1 MTKRSNNRFTL
12 SRLVVFSVAVIA
24 FVNPVYSQSAAS
36 DSSYHPYH
44 VNYWVSGSICGIGAV
59 ANILGIPQSQGKEE
73 VTLSEMQALNRS
85 DINSIDSWALKQ
97 DPSKMAAYE
106 NYSTYALPLS
116 VALPAVL
123 MFDKRISRDWLDVT
137 LMYAE
142 TMTITTN
149 IYEWSFLGP
158 TFQNKFRPVVYYN
171 QLTYD
176 QRKAGTNRNSFYSG
190 HVAVVAASTFFLV
203 KVYTDYNPGIG
214 DNKYLLYGAA
224 AIPPLVMAYF
234 RVKALMHFP
243 SDVMAGLGIGALCG
257 ILIPEFH
264 RLHEKNVSLGLY
276 SSPEGTGI
284 AVAWQP
290 DFSK

>member
-1 MTKRSNNRFTL
+1 MTGNSNNRFALL
-12 SRLVVFSVAVIA
+12 SLVAFSVTVISL
-24 FVNPVYSQSAAS
+24 VKPVYSQSVAS
-36 DSSYHPYH
+36 DSSFHPYH
-44 VNYWVSGSICGIGAV
+44 VNYWVSGTICGLGAV

-73 VTLSEMQALNRS
+73 VNLSEMQALNRS
-85 DINSIDSWALKQ
+85 DINGIDSWALKQ
-97 DPSKMAAYE
+97 DPSKMATYE
-106 NYSTYALPLS
+106 NYSSYALSLS

-123 MFDKRISRDWLDVT
+123 MFDKQIRHDWFDVAI
-137 LMYAE
+137 MYAE

-149 IYEWSFLGP
+149 IYEWSFLRP
-158 TFQNKFRPVVYYN
+158 TFQNKFRPVVYYS

-190 HVAVVAASTFFLV
+190 HVAVVAASTFFLA

-264 RLHEKNVSLGLY
+264 RLHDKNVSLGLY
-276 SSPEGTGI
+276 SSPEGTGV
-284 AVAWQP
+284 ALAWQP
-290 DFSK
+290 DFLK

>member
-1 MTKRSNNRFTL
+1 MTRKSNNRFTL
-12 SRLVVFSVAVIA
+12 SRLVIFSVAVMA
-24 FVNPVYSQSAAS
+24 LVKPAYSQSSVS
-36 DSSYHPYH
+36 DSSFHPYH
-44 VNYWVSGSICGIGAV
+44 VNYWVTGSICGVGAV

-73 VTLSEMQALNRS
+73 VTPSEMQALNRS

-106 NYSTYALPLS
+106 NYSSYTLALS
-116 VALPAVL
+116 VALPSVL
-123 MFDKRISRDWLDVT
+123 MFDKQISRDWLDVT

-142 TMTITTN
+142 TMSITVN

-158 TFQNKFRPVVYYN
+158 AFQNKFRPVVYYD
-171 QLTYD
+171 QLTYE
-176 QRKAGTNRNSFYSG
+176 QRNSGANRNSFYSG
-190 HVAVVAASTFFLV
+190 HVATAAASTFFMA
-203 KVYTDYNPGIG
+203 KVYCDYHPELG
-214 DNKYLLYGAA
+214 DNKYLIYGAA
-224 AIPPLVMAYF
+224 AIPPLILGYF

-264 RLHEKNVSLGLY
+264 RMHDKNVSLGLY

-284 AVAWQP
+284 AIAWQP
-290 DFSK
+290 GFLK